1 MLWEDM
7 TYSQALAL
15 GALLAAVSG
24 AALIGLLALLEAESQ
39 EDHGATAQRNTGEST
54 AGPKTTPRNTGE
66 STAGPK
72 TTPRQSPRPA
82 PQGTTPAPEPP
93 PTPTP
98 QPQPPPSPKPQPTP
112 TPRTP
117 APQPEPAPPPPLMK
131 AGGPQRGPVPVMP
144 NGTCPKEFPVKQGGT
159 CEAL

>member
-1 MLWEDM
+1 MSWYVGGGRYNVLWEDM

-54 AGPKTTPRNTGE
+54 AGPKTTPR
-66 STAGPK
+66 
-72 TTPRQSPRPA
+72 QSPRPA

-93 PTPTP
+93 PAP

-159 CEAL
+159 C